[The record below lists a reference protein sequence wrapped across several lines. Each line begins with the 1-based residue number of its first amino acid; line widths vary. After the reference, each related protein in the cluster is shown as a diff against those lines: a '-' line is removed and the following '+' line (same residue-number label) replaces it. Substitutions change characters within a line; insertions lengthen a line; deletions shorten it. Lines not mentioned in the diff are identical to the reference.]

1 MERQKGSGRA
11 SYIYGRRVVPVR
23 RAPPF
28 LTSGVC
34 RSVHNTR
41 IERLWLD
48 WTQGVGLKWH
58 DFFMSLEHNY
68 DLKHDNPA
76 HIWLLHYLFLDAL
89 NADAEDWAAAWNN
102 HVMQIA
108 GETNR
113 SPVDMFTFG
122 ILRDGAR
129 GFTIDDARMAQQE
142 ADSAPMSQE
151 EAATFGVDYEAHGDA
166 RLMAHLA
173 ENNQDEWE
181 DNNDNP
187 FVPDVA
193 PEHRPHVVCEPP
205 NSPLSAAQIAVLDAR
220 LRACVDLTSRDME
233 VRKLVWRQALRI
245 CGEMFA

>member
-1 MERQKGSGRA
+1 MERQKGSGCA
-11 SYIYGRRVVPVR
+11 SYIYGR
-23 RAPPF
+23 
-28 LTSGVC
+28 
-34 RSVHNTR
+34 SVHNAR

-89 NADAEDWAAAWNN
+89 NADAEDWATAWNN

-122 ILRDGAR
+122 ILRDGAH

-173 ENNQDEWE
+173 ENNHD
-181 DNNDNP
+181 DT
-187 FVPDVA
+187 A
-193 PEHRPHVVCEPP
+193 PMLSASPRS
-205 NSPLSAAQIAVLDAR
+205 SPLSAAQIAVLDAR
-220 LRACVDLTSRDME
+220 LRACVDLTSWDME
-233 VRKLVWRQALRI
+233 VRKLVWCQALRI